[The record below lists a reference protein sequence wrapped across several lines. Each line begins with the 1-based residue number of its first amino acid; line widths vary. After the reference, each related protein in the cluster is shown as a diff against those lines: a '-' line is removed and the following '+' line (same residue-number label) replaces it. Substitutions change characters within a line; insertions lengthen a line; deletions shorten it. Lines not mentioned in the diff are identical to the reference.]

1 VTVPKFNDKPLV
13 ETVADA
19 LANADVY
26 GATYED
32 LARVAI
38 NTEYA
43 WQARVRAYIAAAADE
58 LADKLRDNNQEDDGA

>member
-1 VTVPKFNDKPLV
+1 MTVPKFNDKPLV

-19 LANADVY
+19 IATADVD

-38 NTEYA
+38 DTEYA
-43 WQARVRAYIAAAADE
+43 WRARGHAYIAATADE